1 MPRTVPPTLA
11 ALALALAA
19 CADPSPTAPA
29 GAHAGH
35 APSARAAQGDAGRP
49 DAAVNAALAQVR
61 RATARYHSVEQ
72 AMADGYTV
80 WSPDPFAAGATCTE
94 SAEGRMGYHLVK
106 PSLRGSPAAPAA
118 GDAVLDPLQPEM
130 LLYEKRPNGTM
141 RLVGVEYIV
150 FEAAWERVHGADA
163 PAPTLFGV
171 TVPWSSHSFPPGV
184 LTPVPHYELH
194 VWLWSDNPNGMFS
207 HWNPTIA
214 C

>member
-1 MPRTVPPTLA
+1 MPRSTPPA
-11 ALALALAA
+11 VVALALVLAS
-19 CADPSPTAPA
+19 CADATPTSLPD
-29 GAHAGH
+29 AHAGH
-35 APSARAAQGDAGRP
+35 EPSARAAHGDAGRP
-49 DAAVNAALAQVR
+49 TAAVNAALAEVR
-61 RATARYHSVEQ
+61 RATARYHNVEH

-80 WSPDPFAAGATCTE
+80 WSPDPFAAGATCAT

-118 GDAVLDPLQPEM
+118 GDAVLDPLRPEM

-141 RLVGVEYIV
+141 RLVGVEYLV
-150 FEAAWERVHGADA
+150 FQAAWERVHGAGAA
-163 PAPTLFGV
+163 PPTLFGMP
-171 TVPWSSHSFPPGV
+171 VPFSSHTFPPTV

-207 HWNPTIA
+207 HWNPTID